1 MTPNQHNNP
10 SSDNRTAKA
19 PYNFIPLPEKILIP
33 SDNADEL
40 KQNSF
45 QGLSGYYDITIETSS
60 PLYIR
65 GMLTPDQ
72 YGDTNLSDNVKAS
85 FYNVNGNYCIPAS
98 SLRGMFRNL
107 VEIISY
113 SRPSDVSTDH
123 FPYRSVESNTHGRN
137 YSSRLNFEGEKNKFT
152 PKYLA
157 GFMHKVGPEWKIC
170 PAQEIEGVTFM
181 RVSNDLLNAKV
192 PGWRTEVNHVQ
203 TVNVKRVYVKP
214 GKYEFQ
220 SVHGFLQMKRI
231 WVDDINIIKSETT
244 PQEAILVTSG
254 PMGRKK
260 SEVLVLPENKQIP
273 RGEWKKINKK
283 IVNSYRTDS
292 IPKFRG
298 VLLAGKDGVLQE
310 GHPVFYILDKD
321 GEVEAFGHCPMMRL
335 PYQNSPMDLLNR
347 DLPRG
352 STPDLAERM
361 FGYVD
366 QTAYTEKSRAGR
378 IFFENGIWVERQ
390 NPLENAGNATAPK
403 ILSTPKPTSF
413 QHYLT
418 QAQPD
423 DKNALM
429 DYDSRGTSL
438 RGYKMYW
445 AKGESPDYLE
455 NEEKVQKYPRQYTR
469 IKPLSRGNQF
479 TFRLRFDNLTTE
491 ELGALA
497 WIIRV
502 GQDQRYRLRL
512 GMGKPHGLGAIRF
525 VNSKLTLIDRK
536 LRYSGLFT
544 TKGEKLNWNTGVV
557 LDSPQQEAEALA
569 VFEKWILSDPDIN
582 PGQKARTLSDL
593 TRIQN
598 LMAMLSWP
606 GPDPTKTRY
615 LELNEFR
622 ERSVLPDPVF
632 VLKGVETTSDDEK
645 KPIPSMVTAKI
656 VDSSGTQVFCTISG
670 QDENVL
676 GVISPQHKKNRRFHE
691 GERYRCKVIS
701 SSEKNGETLMIL
713 DPIQRL

>member
-1 MTPNQHNNP
+1 MAPSQHHNP
-10 SSDNRTAKA
+10 SSNKLMSSS
-19 PYNFIPLPEKILIP
+19 PYNFVPLPEKILYP
-33 SDNADEL
+33 GDGDDEL
-40 KQNSF
+40 RQDNY
-45 QGLSGYYDITIETSS
+45 QGLSGYYEITIETSS

-65 GMLTPDQ
+65 GMKTADLPEEEKT
-72 YGDTNLSDNVKAS
+72 A
-85 FYNVNGNYCIPAS
+85 FFNVNGNFRIPGS

-113 SRPSDVSTDH
+113 SRPSDVGDDRY
-123 FPYRSVESNTHGRN
+123 PYRSVESNLHGRN

-157 GFMHKVGPEWKIC
+157 GFMHQVGPEWRIC

-181 RVSNDLLNAKV
+181 RVSHGLLNAKV
-192 PGWRTEVNHVQ
+192 PGWRTEEKAVQ
-203 TVNVKRVYVKP
+203 TVNVKLVYVKP
-214 GKYEFQ
+214 GNYEFH

-231 WVDDINIIKSETT
+231 WVDDINLNESEAT

-254 PMGRKK
+254 PMGKKK
-260 SEVLVLPENKQIP
+260 SEVLVLPENKRIP
-273 RGEWKKINKK
+273 RSEWKKINKTV
-283 IVNSYRTDS
+283 VNSYRTDS

-298 VLLAGKDGVLQE
+298 VWLAGKNGVLQE

-352 STPDLAERM
+352 TTPDLAERM

-378 IFFENGIWVERQ
+378 IFFEDGIWVEKE
-390 NPLENAGNATAPK
+390 NPSENAGNAISPK

-418 QAQPD
+418 QSQPD
-423 DKNALM
+423 DRNTLR
-429 DYDSRGTSL
+429 DYDSSGTSL

-445 AKGESPDYLE
+445 AKGEFPDYLASE
-455 NEEKVQKYPRQYTR
+455 DRVQRFPRQHTR

-479 TFRLRFDNLTTE
+479 IFRLRFDNLTPV
-491 ELGALA
+491 ELGTLA
-497 WIIRV
+497 WIMRIA
-502 GQDQRYRLRL
+502 QDDRYRLRL
-512 GMGKPHGLGAIRF
+512 GMGKPYGLGAIRF
-525 VNSKLTLIDRK
+525 VKSEITLIDRK
-536 LRYSGLFT
+536 MRYTGLLT
-544 TKGEKLNWNTGVV
+544 AQDEKLNWNTGVIPDCRKQEQV
-557 LDSPQQEAEALA
+557 ALDA
-569 VFEKWILSDPDIN
+569 FETWVLSDPDVN
-582 PGQKARTLSDL
+582 PGQKAKTFSDL
-593 TRIQN
+593 ARIQK
-598 LMAMLSWP
+598 LLALLSWP
-606 GPDPTKTRY
+606 GPNPEKTKY

-622 ERSVLPDPVF
+622 DRKVLPDPIYVH
-632 VLKGVETTSDDEK
+632 KGAEVSNDDGK
-645 KPIPSMVTAKI
+645 DPMPSMVTAEI
-656 VDSSGTQVFCTISG
+656 VDTDGTQVFCVIDG

-676 GVISPQHKKNRRFHE
+676 GVIPPQHKKNWRFHE

-701 SSEKNGETLMIL
+701 TSEKNSETFLIL